1 MVESIGFEG
10 IAINAWLVWIVPFI
24 GAALIPALAKKSIR
38 FSNISAVGF
47 AIISA
52 LLAAT
57 LIPIVVSGSEI
68 HSQIP
73 WIPTLNIKAG
83 ILADPLSVIMTNLV
97 AWISSLIIIYSV
109 GYMHGDRDLTR
120 YWFFMLFFI
129 GSMQLIVL
137 SDNLLMVFFGWE
149 GVGFASYALI
159 GFWYADRKKDY
170 VGREGHIV
178 RGIAMW
184 ASPTH
189 AGIKAFL
196 MTRAGDV
203 MMLSGMFLIFMHA
216 GTFGFKELLADQTW
230 AHNMME
236 QNLLVPAAILLFG
249 GAIGKSAQFPLNEW
263 LLEAMT
269 GPTPVSALIH
279 AATMVKAGVFLVA
292 RIGPLFFA
300 LAAFDAAAFFEVV
313 AWIGAITAFLLATQ
327 AIVNPEIK
335 KVLAYST
342 GSQIGYMMMA
352 LGIAGLSTQFVDG
365 YTAGFFH
372 LMSHAMF
379 KASLFMAAGAILHVV
394 GSRFMTDM
402 GGLRKN
408 MNKTFIFMLLSA
420 LSLAGAPLITSGFWS
435 KDAIFAALLE
445 SGTSTG
451 ISLFF
456 IAFIVAI
463 MTAFYTFRMV
473 GMVFFGTKSKHIQ
486 TIEQNSYNKSQYVSS
501 ISSDPTDEQRLKPD
515 HENSLKH
522 DPKHQI
528 HEVKAVMW
536 VPFAILAVSTVLI
549 GLVGFIF
556 EEEIHSIM
564 ASYLSSSFGIG
575 ETLSTHNS
583 ANNIQQNTSPTTE
596 GLNPIALLSSFVAF
610 GIGSGLGIFFYII
623 RKKDPEII
631 SKYPVLKQT
640 WLFLYNRWYLNS
652 FLYWGFVKI
661 PLRLYQLIW
670 LYFENIIA
678 QGINPA
684 LQYIYELYVK
694 MGKIYSDWGYPNI
707 SFCLC
712 GWNYCRSNYVIF
724 IGGMGGTRND

>member
-38 FSNISAVGF
+38 FSNMSAVGF

-57 LIPIVVSGSEI
+57 LIPIVGSGSEI

-379 KASLFMAAGAILHVV
+379 KASLFMAAGAILHIV

-408 MNKTFIFMLLSA
+408 MNKTFIFMLLSG

-451 ISLFF
+451 ISLFV

-486 TIEQNSYNKSQYVSS
+486 TIEQHSYNKSQYVSS
-501 ISSDPTDEQRLKPD
+501 ISSDPTDEQSLEPD

-522 DPKHQI
+522 DSKHQI

-536 VPFAILAVSTVLI
+536 VPFAILAISTVFI
-549 GLVGFIF
+549 GLIGFIF

-564 ASYLSSSFGIG
+564 AYYLSSSFGIG
-575 ETLSTHNS
+575 ETLSHNS
-583 ANNIQQNTSPTTE
+583 ANNIQQNAGQTTE

-610 GIGSGLGIFFYII
+610 GIGSGLGILFYII

-631 SKYPVLKQT
+631 SKYPILKQT

-684 LQYIYELYVK
+684 LQYSMSFMSKWVKYTQTGVTQTYLFVFAAGIIVVLIMLY
-694 MGKIYSDWGYPNI
+694 
-707 SFCLC
+707 L
-712 GWNYCRSNYVIF
+712 
-724 IGGMGGTRND
+724 

>member
-1 MVESIGFEG
+1 
-10 IAINAWLVWIVPFI
+10 
-24 GAALIPALAKKSIR
+24 
-38 FSNISAVGF
+38 
-47 AIISA
+47 
-52 LLAAT
+52 
-57 LIPIVVSGSEI
+57 
-68 HSQIP
+68 
-73 WIPTLNIKAG
+73 
-83 ILADPLSVIMTNLV
+83 
-97 AWISSLIIIYSV
+97 
-109 GYMHGDRDLTR
+109 
-120 YWFFMLFFI
+120 
-129 GSMQLIVL
+129 
-137 SDNLLMVFFGWE
+137 
-149 GVGFASYALI
+149 
-159 GFWYADRKKDY
+159 
-170 VGREGHIV
+170 
-178 RGIAMW
+178 
-184 ASPTH
+184 
-189 AGIKAFL
+189 
-196 MTRAGDV
+196 
-203 MMLSGMFLIFMHA
+203 
-216 GTFGFKELLADQTW
+216 
-230 AHNMME
+230 MME

-473 GMVFFGTKSKHIQ
+473 GMVFLGTKSKHIQ

-515 HENSLKH
+515 HENQL
-522 DPKHQI
+522 
-528 HEVKAVMW
+528 
-536 VPFAILAVSTVLI
+536 
-549 GLVGFIF
+549 
-556 EEEIHSIM
+556 
-564 ASYLSSSFGIG
+564 
-575 ETLSTHNS
+575 ET
-583 ANNIQQNTSPTTE
+583 
-596 GLNPIALLSSFVAF
+596 
-610 GIGSGLGIFFYII
+610 
-623 RKKDPEII
+623 
-631 SKYPVLKQT
+631 
-640 WLFLYNRWYLNS
+640 
-652 FLYWGFVKI
+652 
-661 PLRLYQLIW
+661 
-670 LYFENIIA
+670 
-678 QGINPA
+678 
-684 LQYIYELYVK
+684 
-694 MGKIYSDWGYPNI
+694 
-707 SFCLC
+707 
-712 GWNYCRSNYVIF
+712 
-724 IGGMGGTRND
+724 

>member
-1 MVESIGFEG
+1 MVESVGFEG
-10 IAINAWLVWIVPFI
+10 IAINVWLVWIVPFL
-24 GAALIPALAKKSIR
+24 GAALIPALAKKSTR

-57 LIPIVVSGSEI
+57 LIPLATSGTEI

-73 WIPTLNIKAG
+73 WISALNIKAG
-83 ILADPLSVIMTNLV
+83 ILADPLSIIMTNLV

-109 GYMHGDRDLTR
+109 GYMHGDRDLVR

-178 RGIAMW
+178 KGIAMW

-203 MMLSGMFLIFMHA
+203 MMLSGMFLIFMYA

-230 AHNMME
+230 AHTMME
-236 QNLLVPAAILLFG
+236 QNLLVPAAVLLFG

-300 LAAFDAAAFFEVV
+300 LAAFDAAVFFEVV
-313 AWIGAITAFLLATQ
+313 AWVGAITAFLLATQ

-408 MNKTFIFMLLSA
+408 MNKTFIFMLLSG

-451 ISLFF
+451 GALFF

-486 TIEQNSYNKSQYVSS
+486 AIEQSSSHTSQSVSYVSS
-501 ISSDPTDEQRLKPD
+501 EPLDD
-515 HENSLKH
+515 HHNSKQ
-522 DPKHQI
+522 DTTPKI
-528 HEVKAVMW
+528 HEVTPIMW
-536 VPFAILAVSTVLI
+536 VPFAILAISTILI

-564 ASYLSSSFGIG
+564 ASYLFSSFGIG
-575 ETLSTHNS
+575 EAISTHNS
-583 ANNIQQNTSPTTE
+583 ANTIAQNAGQTTE
-596 GLNPIALLSSFVAF
+596 ALNPLALVSSVLAF
-610 GIGSGLGIFFYII
+610 GIGSGLGILFYII

-631 SKYPVLKQT
+631 SRYPILKKA
-640 WLFLYNRWYLNS
+640 WSFLYNRWYLNS
-652 FLYWGFVKI
+652 LLYWGFVTI
-661 PLRLYQLIW
+661 PLRLYQIIW

-684 LQYIYELYVK
+684 LQFSMSYLSKWVKYTQTGVTQTYLFVFAAGIIIVLIMLY
-694 MGKIYSDWGYPNI
+694 
-707 SFCLC
+707 L
-712 GWNYCRSNYVIF
+712 
-724 IGGMGGTRND
+724 

>member
-1 MVESIGFEG
+1 MVEPIGFEG
-10 IAINAWLVWIVPFI
+10 IAINVWLVWILPFV
-24 GAALIPALAKKSIR
+24 GAALIPAIAKKSYRI
-38 FSNISAVGF
+38 SNFAAVGF
-47 AIISA
+47 ALISA
-52 LLAAT
+52 IFAAT
-57 LIPIVVSGSEI
+57 LIPMAIAGSET
-68 HSQIP
+68 HSQIQ
-73 WIPTLNIKAG
+73 WISALNLKAG
-83 ILADPLSVIMTNLV
+83 TLADPLSIIMANLV
-97 AWISSLIIIYSV
+97 AWISFLIIVYSV

-120 YWFFMLFFI
+120 YWFFMLFFV

-170 VGREGHIV
+170 VGKEGHYV
-178 RGIAMW
+178 LGMAMW

-196 MTRAGDV
+196 MTRAGDI
-203 MMLSGMFLIFMHA
+203 MMLTGMFLIFMHA

-230 AHNMME
+230 AHSMME
-236 QNLLVPAAILLFG
+236 QNLLIPAAVLLFG

-269 GPTPVSALIH
+269 GPSAVSALIH

-313 AWIGAITAFLLATQ
+313 AWVGAITAFLLATQ

-379 KASLFMAAGAILHVV
+379 KASLFMAAGAILHAI
-394 GSRFMTDM
+394 GTRFMTDM
-402 GGLRKN
+402 GGLLKN
-408 MNKTFIFMLLSA
+408 MKKTFVFMLLSS

-445 SGTSTG
+445 SGSTSG
-451 ISLFF
+451 GALFF
-456 IAFIVAI
+456 FAFIIAI

-473 GMVFFGTKSKHIQ
+473 GMVFFGTKSKHILA
-486 TIEQNSYNKSQYVSS
+486 IEEHSS
-501 ISSDPTDEQRLKPD
+501 VGSHSSSTSGGSN
-515 HENSLKH
+515 ENH
-522 DPKHQI
+522 DREIVPKHKI
-528 HEVKAVMW
+528 HDASPLMLI
-536 VPFAILAVSTVLI
+536 PFAILAIATVLI
-549 GLVGFIF
+549 GLVGFLF
-556 EEEIHSIM
+556 EAEIHSIM
-564 ASYLSSSFGIG
+564 SSYLASSFGIG
-575 ETLSTHNS
+575 EGG
-583 ANNIQQNTSPTTE
+583 IQHISSNDLEQNKEEKSIAI
-596 GLNPIALLSSFVAF
+596 NPIALVSSFVAF
-610 GIGSGLGIFFYII
+610 GIGSGLGIIFYII
-623 RKKDPEII
+623 RKKDPNII
-631 SKYPVLKQT
+631 SQYPFIKKI

-652 FLYWGFVKI
+652 LIYWGFVKI
-661 PLRLYQLIW
+661 PLRLFRIIW
-670 LYFENIIA
+670 RYFENIIA

-684 LQYIYELYVK
+684 LQYSMSYLSKWVK
-694 MGKIYSDWGYPNI
+694 YTQTGVTQTYLFVFAAGIIIVLIML
-707 SFCLC
+707 FLL
-712 GWNYCRSNYVIF
+712 
-724 IGGMGGTRND
+724 

>member
-1 MVESIGFEG
+1 
-10 IAINAWLVWIVPFI
+10 
-24 GAALIPALAKKSIR
+24 
-38 FSNISAVGF
+38 
-47 AIISA
+47 
-52 LLAAT
+52 
-57 LIPIVVSGSEI
+57 
-68 HSQIP
+68 
-73 WIPTLNIKAG
+73 
-83 ILADPLSVIMTNLV
+83 
-97 AWISSLIIIYSV
+97 
-109 GYMHGDRDLTR
+109 
-120 YWFFMLFFI
+120 
-129 GSMQLIVL
+129 
-137 SDNLLMVFFGWE
+137 
-149 GVGFASYALI
+149 
-159 GFWYADRKKDY
+159 
-170 VGREGHIV
+170 
-178 RGIAMW
+178 
-184 ASPTH
+184 
-189 AGIKAFL
+189 

-203 MMLSGMFLIFMHA
+203 MMLSGMFLIFMYA

-230 AHNMME
+230 AHTMME
-236 QNLLVPAAILLFG
+236 QNLLVPAAVLLFG

-300 LAAFDAAAFFEVV
+300 LAAFDAAVFFEVV
-313 AWIGAITAFLLATQ
+313 AWVGAITAFLLATQ

-408 MNKTFIFMLLSA
+408 MNKTFIFMLLA
-420 LSLAGAPLITSGFWS
+420 GLSLAGAPLITSGFWS

-451 ISLFF
+451 GALFF

-486 TIEQNSYNKSQYVSS
+486 AIEQSSSNTSQSVSYVSS
-501 ISSDPTDEQRLKPD
+501 EPLDDHHNLKQD
-515 HENSLKH
+515 TK
-522 DPKHQI
+522 PKI
-528 HEVKAVMW
+528 HEVTSIMW
-536 VPFAILAVSTVLI
+536 VPFAILAISTILI

-564 ASYLSSSFGIG
+564 ASYLFSSFGIG
-575 ETLSTHNS
+575 EAISTHNS
-583 ANNIQQNTSPTTE
+583 ANTIEQNAGQTIET
-596 GLNPIALLSSFVAF
+596 LNPIALVSSFLAF
-610 GIGSGLGIFFYII
+610 GIGSGLGILFYII

-631 SKYPVLKQT
+631 SRYPILKKT
-640 WLFLYNRWYLNS
+640 WSFLYNRWYLNS
-652 FLYWGFVKI
+652 LLYWGFVTI
-661 PLRLYQLIW
+661 PLRLYHIIW

-684 LQYIYELYVK
+684 LQFSMSYLSKWVKYTQTGVTQTYLFVFAAGIIIVLIMLY
-694 MGKIYSDWGYPNI
+694 
-707 SFCLC
+707 L
-712 GWNYCRSNYVIF
+712 
-724 IGGMGGTRND
+724 

>member
-1 MVESIGFEG
+1 
-10 IAINAWLVWIVPFI
+10 
-24 GAALIPALAKKSIR
+24 PA
-38 FSNISAVGF
+38 
-47 AIISA
+47 
-52 LLAAT
+52 
-57 LIPIVVSGSEI
+57 
-68 HSQIP
+68 
-73 WIPTLNIKAG
+73 LNIKAG

-178 RGIAMW
+178 KGIAMW

-352 LGIAGLSTQFVDG
+352 LGIAGLSSQFVDG

-501 ISSDPTDEQRLKPD
+501 ISSDPTDEQRSKPD
-515 HENSLKH
+515 HENNLKH
-522 DPKHQI
+522 DSKHQI

-575 ETLSTHNS
+575 EALSAHNS
-583 ANNIQQNTSPTTE
+583 ANNIQQNETQTTE
-596 GLNPIALLSSFVAF
+596 GLNPIALLTSFVAF
-610 GIGSGLGIFFYII
+610 GIGSGLGILFYII

-661 PLRLYQLIW
+661 PLRLYNLIW

-684 LQYIYELYVK
+684 LQYSMSFMSKWVKYTQTGVTQTYLFVFAAGIIVVLIMLY
-694 MGKIYSDWGYPNI
+694 
-707 SFCLC
+707 L
-712 GWNYCRSNYVIF
+712 
-724 IGGMGGTRND
+724 